1 MDPRINN
8 VAHEDNKLTFTLSNI
23 DLCFVNAFRR
33 TLLSDI
39 PVVVFR
45 TFPYEDNM
53 AIIDVNTSRLNNEII
68 KHRLSCIPIYIN
80 DLQFPVNDYQI
91 EIDVKNDTDG
101 IIFVTTKEIKVKNKT
116 NETLVI
122 NFYLGDQKDEEN
134 KVAFV
139 LNPNEIKIGNCS
151 YNPVELILFKADNLD
166 KKSKFVNNFNLT
178 SIEIIEVY

>member
-1 MDPRINN
+1 MSSILIQFVLFFVITGSDSDWS
-8 VAHEDNKLTFTLSNI
+8 VYFENK
-23 DLCFVNAFRR
+23 
-33 TLLSDI
+33 
-39 PVVVFR
+39 
-45 TFPYEDNM
+45 
-53 AIIDVNTSRLNNEII
+53 
-68 KHRLSCIPIYIN
+68 K
-80 DLQFPVNDYQI
+80 I
-91 EIDVKNDTDG
+91 EISFKEELCDDVKNG
-101 IIFVTTKEIKVKNKT
+101 VSFEYYMIKVKNNT

>member
-1 MDPRINN
+1 M
-8 VAHEDNKLTFTLSNI
+8 
-23 DLCFVNAFRR
+23 
-33 TLLSDI
+33 
-39 PVVVFR
+39 
-45 TFPYEDNM
+45 
-53 AIIDVNTSRLNNEII
+53 
-68 KHRLSCIPIYIN
+68 
-80 DLQFPVNDYQI
+80 
-91 EIDVKNDTDG
+91 
-101 IIFVTTKEIKVKNKT
+101 IKVKNNT

>member
-1 MDPRINN
+1 MSSILIQFVLFFVITGSDSDWS
-8 VAHEDNKLTFTLSNI
+8 VYFENK
-23 DLCFVNAFRR
+23 
-33 TLLSDI
+33 
-39 PVVVFR
+39 
-45 TFPYEDNM
+45 
-53 AIIDVNTSRLNNEII
+53 
-68 KHRLSCIPIYIN
+68 K
-80 DLQFPVNDYQI
+80 I
-91 EIDVKNDTDG
+91 EISFKDVLCDDVKNG
-101 IIFVTTKEIKVKNKT
+101 VSFEYYMIKVKNNT

>member
-1 MDPRINN
+1 MSSILIQFVLFFVITGTDSDWS
-8 VAHEDNKLTFTLSNI
+8 VYFENK
-23 DLCFVNAFRR
+23 
-33 TLLSDI
+33 
-39 PVVVFR
+39 
-45 TFPYEDNM
+45 
-53 AIIDVNTSRLNNEII
+53 
-68 KHRLSCIPIYIN
+68 K
-80 DLQFPVNDYQI
+80 I
-91 EIDVKNDTDG
+91 EISFKEVLCDDVKNG
-101 IIFVTTKEIKVKNKT
+101 VSFEYYMIKVKNNT

>member
-1 MDPRINN
+1 MSSILIQFVLFFVITGSDSDWS
-8 VAHEDNKLTFTLSNI
+8 VYFENK
-23 DLCFVNAFRR
+23 
-33 TLLSDI
+33 
-39 PVVVFR
+39 
-45 TFPYEDNM
+45 
-53 AIIDVNTSRLNNEII
+53 
-68 KHRLSCIPIYIN
+68 K
-80 DLQFPVNDYQI
+80 I
-91 EIDVKNDTDG
+91 EISFKEVLCDDVKNG
-101 IIFVTTKEIKVKNKT
+101 VSFEHYMIKVKNNT

>member
-1 MDPRINN
+1 MSLILIQFVLFFVITGSDSDWS
-8 VAHEDNKLTFTLSNI
+8 VYFENK
-23 DLCFVNAFRR
+23 
-33 TLLSDI
+33 
-39 PVVVFR
+39 
-45 TFPYEDNM
+45 
-53 AIIDVNTSRLNNEII
+53 
-68 KHRLSCIPIYIN
+68 K
-80 DLQFPVNDYQI
+80 I
-91 EIDVKNDTDG
+91 EISFKEVLCDDVKNG
-101 IIFVTTKEIKVKNKT
+101 VSFEYYMIKVKNNT

-122 NFYLGDQKDEEN
+122 NFYLGDQEDEEN

>member
-1 MDPRINN
+1 MSSILIQFVLFFVITGSDSDWS
-8 VAHEDNKLTFTLSNI
+8 VYFENK
-23 DLCFVNAFRR
+23 
-33 TLLSDI
+33 
-39 PVVVFR
+39 
-45 TFPYEDNM
+45 
-53 AIIDVNTSRLNNEII
+53 
-68 KHRLSCIPIYIN
+68 K
-80 DLQFPVNDYQI
+80 I
-91 EIDVKNDTDG
+91 EISYKEVLCDDVKNG
-101 IIFVTTKEIKVKNKT
+101 VSFEYYMIKVKNNT

>member
-1 MDPRINN
+1 MSSILIQFVLFFVITGLDSDWS
-8 VAHEDNKLTFTLSNI
+8 VYFENK
-23 DLCFVNAFRR
+23 
-33 TLLSDI
+33 
-39 PVVVFR
+39 
-45 TFPYEDNM
+45 
-53 AIIDVNTSRLNNEII
+53 
-68 KHRLSCIPIYIN
+68 K
-80 DLQFPVNDYQI
+80 I
-91 EIDVKNDTDG
+91 EISFKEVLCDDVKNG
-101 IIFVTTKEIKVKNKT
+101 VSFEYYMIKVKNNT

-139 LNPNEIKIGNCS
+139 LNPNEIKIGNCR

>member
-1 MDPRINN
+1 MSSILIQFVLFFVITGSDSDWS
-8 VAHEDNKLTFTLSNI
+8 VYFENK
-23 DLCFVNAFRR
+23 
-33 TLLSDI
+33 
-39 PVVVFR
+39 
-45 TFPYEDNM
+45 
-53 AIIDVNTSRLNNEII
+53 
-68 KHRLSCIPIYIN
+68 K
-80 DLQFPVNDYQI
+80 I
-91 EIDVKNDTDG
+91 EISFKEVLCDDVKNG
-101 IIFVTTKEIKVKNKT
+101 VSFEYYMIKVKNKT

-166 KKSKFVNNFNLT
+166 KKSKFANNFNLT

>member
-1 MDPRINN
+1 MSSILIQFVLFFVITGSDSDWS
-8 VAHEDNKLTFTLSNI
+8 VYFENK
-23 DLCFVNAFRR
+23 
-33 TLLSDI
+33 
-39 PVVVFR
+39 
-45 TFPYEDNM
+45 
-53 AIIDVNTSRLNNEII
+53 
-68 KHRLSCIPIYIN
+68 K
-80 DLQFPVNDYQI
+80 I
-91 EIDVKNDTDG
+91 EISFKEVLCDDVKNG
-101 IIFVTTKEIKVKNKT
+101 VSFEYYMIKVKNNT

-139 LNPNEIKIGNCS
+139 LDPNEIKIGNCS

>member
-1 MDPRINN
+1 MSSILIQFVLFFVITGSDSDWS
-8 VAHEDNKLTFTLSNI
+8 VYFENK
-23 DLCFVNAFRR
+23 
-33 TLLSDI
+33 
-39 PVVVFR
+39 
-45 TFPYEDNM
+45 
-53 AIIDVNTSRLNNEII
+53 
-68 KHRLSCIPIYIN
+68 K
-80 DLQFPVNDYQI
+80 I
-91 EIDVKNDTDG
+91 EISFKEVLCDDVKNG
-101 IIFVTTKEIKVKNKT
+101 VSFEYYMIKVKNNT

-151 YNPVELILFKADNLD
+151 YNPVELILFKADKLD

>member
-1 MDPRINN
+1 MSSILIQFVLFFVITGSDSDWS
-8 VAHEDNKLTFTLSNI
+8 VYFENK
-23 DLCFVNAFRR
+23 
-33 TLLSDI
+33 
-39 PVVVFR
+39 
-45 TFPYEDNM
+45 
-53 AIIDVNTSRLNNEII
+53 
-68 KHRLSCIPIYIN
+68 K
-80 DLQFPVNDYQI
+80 I
-91 EIDVKNDTDG
+91 EISFKEVLCDDVKNG
-101 IIFVTTKEIKVKNKT
+101 VSFEYYMIKVKNNT

-139 LNPNEIKIGNCS
+139 LNPNEMKIGNCS

>member
-1 MDPRINN
+1 MSSILIQFVLFFVITGSDSDWS
-8 VAHEDNKLTFTLSNI
+8 VYFENK
-23 DLCFVNAFRR
+23 
-33 TLLSDI
+33 
-39 PVVVFR
+39 
-45 TFPYEDNM
+45 
-53 AIIDVNTSRLNNEII
+53 
-68 KHRLSCIPIYIN
+68 K
-80 DLQFPVNDYQI
+80 I
-91 EIDVKNDTDG
+91 EISFKEVLCDDVKNG
-101 IIFVTTKEIKVKNKT
+101 VSFEYYMIKVKNNT

-134 KVAFV
+134 KVAFF

>member
-1 MDPRINN
+1 MSSILIQFVLFFVITGSDSDWS
-8 VAHEDNKLTFTLSNI
+8 VYFENK
-23 DLCFVNAFRR
+23 
-33 TLLSDI
+33 
-39 PVVVFR
+39 
-45 TFPYEDNM
+45 
-53 AIIDVNTSRLNNEII
+53 
-68 KHRLSCIPIYIN
+68 K
-80 DLQFPVNDYQI
+80 I
-91 EIDVKNDTDG
+91 EISFKEVLCDDVKNG
-101 IIFVTTKEIKVKNKT
+101 VSFEYYMIKVKNKT

>member
-1 MDPRINN
+1 MSSILIQFVLFFVITGSDSDWS
-8 VAHEDNKLTFTLSNI
+8 VYFENK
-23 DLCFVNAFRR
+23 
-33 TLLSDI
+33 
-39 PVVVFR
+39 
-45 TFPYEDNM
+45 
-53 AIIDVNTSRLNNEII
+53 
-68 KHRLSCIPIYIN
+68 K
-80 DLQFPVNDYQI
+80 I
-91 EIDVKNDTDG
+91 EISFKEVLCDDVKNG
-101 IIFVTTKEIKVKNKT
+101 VSFEYYMIKVKNNT

-166 KKSKFVNNFNLT
+166 KKLKFVSNFNLT

>member
-1 MDPRINN
+1 MSSILIQFVLFFVITGSDSDWS
-8 VAHEDNKLTFTLSNI
+8 VYFENK
-23 DLCFVNAFRR
+23 
-33 TLLSDI
+33 
-39 PVVVFR
+39 
-45 TFPYEDNM
+45 
-53 AIIDVNTSRLNNEII
+53 
-68 KHRLSCIPIYIN
+68 K
-80 DLQFPVNDYQI
+80 I
-91 EIDVKNDTDG
+91 EISFKEVLCDDVKNG
-101 IIFVTTKEIKVKNKT
+101 VSFEYYMIKVKNNT

-166 KKSKFVNNFNLT
+166 KKSKFVNNFNLN